1 MWHVRVVHSPAL
13 PVPYSGVVRRLFV
26 LVLCLLGPAAPVRA
40 QQPFVTD
47 DAAVSPGGVWHVE
60 ISGQAE
66 ALRAS
71 ARPARL
77 QHTFEWEVDRTI
89 GTALEVGV
97 LVPHLMLVSDRAG
110 GGHVVI
116 GGVGDSALAAKYRL
130 TRDPAARTSWAASA
144 TVEWPTGARHR
155 GLGSGLVDYGANL
168 IGEWRVDA
176 RTTLRVNAGG
186 VVAGNTQVGALGI
199 KARGPVLTAG
209 TSLVTAFS
217 SRVQAGAELTGAWSQ
232 KAVLA
237 GSTVGWQVGANVT
250 VHDGVTLDL
259 GLLGGWFES
268 SPRLGVQ
275 VGTSID
281 WRP

>member
-1 MWHVRVVHSPAL
+1 M
-13 PVPYSGVVRRLFV
+13 FV
-26 LVLCLLGPAAPVRA
+26 LCGLGLAAPARA

-47 DAAVSPGGVWHVE
+47 DAAVSPADVWHIE
-60 ISGQAE
+60 ISSQTD

-77 QHTFEWEVDRTI
+77 QHTFEWEVDRTV
-89 GTALEVGV
+89 GRYLELGV
-97 LVPHLMLVSDRAG
+97 LVPHITLVSDRSG
-110 GGHVVI
+110 GGQTVI

-130 TRDPAARTSWAASA
+130 TRDLAARTSWAASA
-144 TVEWPTGARHR
+144 TIEWPTGARHR
-155 GLGSGLVDYGANL
+155 GLGSGLVDYGATV
-168 IGEWRVDA
+168 IGERRLDQ

-186 VVAGNTQVGALGI
+186 VLAGNTQVGVLGI
-199 KARGPVLTAG
+199 TARGPVLTAG
-209 TSLVTAFS
+209 TSIVTAFS
-217 SRVQAGAELTGAWSQ
+217 PRVQAGAELTGAWSH
-232 KAVLA
+232 KAVLV

-268 SPRLGVQ
+268 SPRVGLQ